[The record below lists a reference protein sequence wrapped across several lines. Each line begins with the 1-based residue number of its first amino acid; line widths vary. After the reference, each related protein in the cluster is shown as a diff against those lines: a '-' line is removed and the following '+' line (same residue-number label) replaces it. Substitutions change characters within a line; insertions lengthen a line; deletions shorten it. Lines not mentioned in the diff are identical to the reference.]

1 MMNMVKNRLKNNDG
15 FMGPTHAMS
24 AVAFYLL
31 LFLFFKDFI
40 LNLGLKDNLFI
51 LFISSLV
58 VAGSALFPDLD
69 NTKSTAMSVLG
80 IVGEGISSL
89 MRSSATIIF
98 YLTRTKYDDE
108 KANPHRGFWHT
119 LIASLLLGLLVKF
132 TVELKIPISN
142 DFLISYNY
150 NKVGDLFALFWIFI
164 TIQLAFSGLMNSFVK
179 KMKKSFV
186 NMILLSFIGMILS
199 GILVYYNSSSYNWLI
214 VIMILGYIFH
224 IIGDTMTVAG
234 TPVLFPIKFKG
245 KRWFTHRILKIH
257 AGGEFETNFLLPL
270 FSIIVI
276 VCSILIIINSFK

>member
-1 MMNMVKNRLKNNDG
+1 MIKNRLKNNDG

-179 KMKKSFV
+179 KMKKSFI
-186 NMILLSFIGMILS
+186 NMILLSFIGIILS

-234 TPVLFPIKFKG
+234 TPMLFPIKFKG
-245 KRWFTHRILKIH
+245 KRWFTHRISKIH